1 MMSLALA
8 NAINYIQRPVYLSL
22 SEEPVDSGYVY
33 ILTNDR
39 LNVLYA
45 PVTSDLKRRIYHH
58 KRRLIAGFTRR
69 YNVDRLVYFERL
81 PDMAE
86 ARSREK
92 KLKGICRARK
102 DAMIYEKNPEWRDL
116 YDEFIHPSK

>member
-1 MMSLALA
+1 MMSLALT

-22 SEEPVDSGYVY
+22 GEESVDSGYVY

-58 KRRLIAGFTRR
+58 KRRLKVEFT
-69 YNVDRLVYFERL
+69 
-81 PDMAE
+81 
-86 ARSREK
+86 
-92 KLKGICRARK
+92 
-102 DAMIYEKNPEWRDL
+102 
-116 YDEFIHPSK
+116 